1 MSETTIP
8 EQLDNQSSTSFET
21 STKGFISYKVKVYDK
36 DADIAFSK
44 AVELMAKADK
54 ICKGKNGQVE

>member
-36 DADIAFSK
+36 DADVAFAK
-44 AVELMAKADK
+44 AVELMDMANTLCKA
-54 ICKGKNGQVE
+54 KNGQV